1 MFPLGSLVSKSPELW
16 VGRIIGGGVTFRG
29 TRVYMVQML
38 SKDVPR
44 IFLGTEANLS
54 ILQPE
59 DEYKEKILT

>member
-1 MFPLGSLVSKSPELW
+1 MFPLGSLVSKAPELW
-16 VGRIIGGGVTFRG
+16 TGRIIGAGVTFGG

-38 SKDVPR
+38 SKEVPR

-59 DEYKEKILT
+59 DEYKDKILT